1 MLNELQQIAVER
13 ILSFIETDFNREK
26 WCITLSGFA
35 GTGKTYTIAQALLQY
50 DSSFLSKIAICAPTH
65 KAKKVLH
72 DSLTSMGVVVGSVS
86 SLHQVLGLQVGEDED
101 TGVSKLL
108 EGGAKQT
115 LLNTL
120 VLIVDECGM
129 IDDDIYGE
137 IKLQARG
144 FSVKVI
150 FLGDVYQLPPVGS
163 TTTLS
168 KTFDCETLYLTQQM
182 RHSGLISDLCEY
194 AQKCV
199 ELKDLVNST
208 KIIMSVMLDTGS
220 DAVEIISKGEQISPS
235 LYSTARFLA
244 STNQT
249 VNKLIKQIRSERG
262 LSESNFTVGE
272 EIVFYSRFE
281 TQGKQHLIQ
290 NSSTGIVFD
299 VDLSPPRISTVFDL
313 LRPHTTK
320 KTCLPEFLRTAYT
333 VALRMDDNNEITIPY
348 FPLWEKFVTELK
360 DMCFKRKAIKYQTYA
375 AVLAQIP
382 QFKSAY
388 CLTVHKSQGSTFP
401 SVVVWDDFA
410 WAIKQPLQLQARLWY
425 VALSRAKEKLTIVTG

>member
-1 MLNELQQIAVER
+1 MLNELQQIAVDR
-13 ILSFIETDFNREK
+13 ILSFIETNFNHEK

-35 GTGKTYTIAQALLQY
+35 GTGKTYTIAQALLQLEP
-50 DSSFLSKIAICAPTH
+50 SILNKIAICAPTH
-65 KAKKVLH
+65 KAKKVLN

-101 TGVSKLL
+101 TGVSRLL
-108 EGGAKQT
+108 DSGAKQT
-115 LLNTL
+115 LLDTL

-129 IDDDIYGE
+129 IDDDLYNE
-137 IKLQARG
+137 LRLQARG
-144 FSVKVI
+144 FSVKVV
-150 FLGDVYQLPPVGS
+150 FLGDIYQLPPVGS
-163 TTTLS
+163 NESLS

-182 RHSGLISDLCEY
+182 RHTGLISSLCEY
-194 AQKCV
+194 SQKCV
-199 ELKDLVNST
+199 ELKDIVNST
-208 KIIMSVMLDTGS
+208 KLIMSVMLNTGS
-220 DAVEIISKGEQISPS
+220 DAVEIVSKGEQISPS

-249 VNKLIKQIRSERG
+249 VNKLIKQIRGERG
-262 LSESNFTVGE
+262 LPESNFTVGE

-290 NSSTGIVFD
+290 NSSTGTVFD
-299 VDLSPPRISTVFDL
+299 VDLHSPRISTIFDR
-313 LRPHTTK
+313 LRQHTTK

-333 VALRMDDNNEITIPY
+333 VALRMDDNSEITIPY
-348 FPLWEKFVTELK
+348 FPLWEKFITELK
-360 DMCFKRKAIKYQTYA
+360 DMTFKRKAIRYQTYA
-375 AVLAQIP
+375 AVLGQIP

-401 SVVVWDDFA
+401 SVVVYDDFA
-410 WAIKQPLQLQARLWY
+410 WALKQPLQLQARLWY